1 MRCNLEIEFKTAID
15 KETYDKMIEKFDL
28 KETIFK
34 QTNYY
39 FDTENN
45 DLIKNKIVLRIR
57 QKEAQ
62 YKLTSKTHT
71 QEGAL
76 EKHLFL
82 INDEAQ
88 EMLQNGFNANKIG
101 INYYVKNVASLT
113 TYRAKTEYKGGFLFF
128 DKSIYYGNTDYEIE
142 YEATNKDEGIKIFE
156 EFLNENN
163 IPFVKMIS
171 KAKRAYNAK

>member
-1 MRCNLEIEFKTAID
+1 MKTNLEIEFKTSID
-15 KETYDKMIEKFDL
+15 KETYNKMIEKFDL
-28 KETIFK
+28 QNSIFK

-45 DLIKNKIVLRIR
+45 DLIKSKIVLRIR
-57 QKEAQ
+57 QKETQ

-71 QEGAL
+71 SEGAL
-76 EKHLFL
+76 ETHLYL

-88 EMLQNGFNANKIG
+88 EMLKNGFDASKIG
-101 INYYVKNVASLT
+101 IKYFVKNVATLT
-113 TYRAKTEYKGGFLFF
+113 TYRAKTPYKGGYLFF
-128 DKSIYYGNTDYEIE
+128 DKSLYYGNTDYEIE
-142 YEATNKDEGIKIFE
+142 YEATDKDEGVKIFE
-156 EFLNENN
+156 EFLRENN